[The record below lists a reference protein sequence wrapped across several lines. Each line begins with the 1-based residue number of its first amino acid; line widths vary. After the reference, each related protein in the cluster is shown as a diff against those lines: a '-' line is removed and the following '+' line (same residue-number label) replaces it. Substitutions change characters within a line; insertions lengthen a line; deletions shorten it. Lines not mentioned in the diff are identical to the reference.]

1 MAIKLLKACK
11 ELNIGMSTAIEFCK
25 TQGVNILAES
35 PNARIDDDLYLLLAK
50 VFNQEVALKLEAE
63 RAEELR
69 QWYSQQRNIS
79 TSKEKKDSCVVE
91 MTKQAILPD
100 SKEEQN
106 TLTDS
111 KKIEKISSNKITHS
125 NELEIAVSKKEL
137 IKLGKLGWYGNE
149 DEQLLLLNDLNKLT
163 EKNIESILE
172 LSSNYLNLS
181 HFDDLDNLRL
191 IYSTLVDKNGN
202 AIVFWFT
209 KDFSGK
215 HEYTDFECGLLSDFD
230 MKRNIISQYRWGN
243 NIFFSDRQ
251 LADKLLKDISKRAMP
266 EQWSWSKNSNL
277 DILQSYITYTFIK
290 LLNEDKSELKD
301 KCIQE
306 GIDEITN
313 ETVVAFNTNLL
324 DKNFEDIFISGDK
337 IAYKEGYLLKN
348 PRVVTKRE
356 LVRYGIKHELL
367 PPPTYFTDIND
378 ILFHSD
384 WQIQLDDYDKMEHI
398 LKRKDERV
406 DKEITISDLKAAID
420 NSKKMA
426 QRNYKY
432 VVPMYFPTKNRIQL
446 LMPLYFEGK
455 FKGDPDGILILTPDS
470 ITKFYIPE
478 TIIGLREAY
487 IDARL
492 IAKPENAWLT
502 PKSRKIAIT
511 KNSKLLENEIE

>member
-1 MAIKLLKACK
+1 MAIKLIKACK

-25 TQGVNILAES
+25 TQGVNILAD

-69 QWYSQQRNIS
+69 QWYSQQGNIS

-125 NELEIAVSKKEL
+125 NELE
-137 IKLGKLGWYGNE
+137 
-149 DEQLLLLNDLNKLT
+149 
-163 EKNIESILE
+163 
-172 LSSNYLNLS
+172 
-181 HFDDLDNLRL
+181 
-191 IYSTLVDKNGN
+191 
-202 AIVFWFT
+202 
-209 KDFSGK
+209 
-215 HEYTDFECGLLSDFD
+215 
-230 MKRNIISQYRWGN
+230 IISQYRWGN

-290 LLNEDKSELKD
+290 LLNEDKSKLKD

-337 IAYKEGYLLKN
+337 IAYKDGYLLKN

-384 WQIQLDDYDKMEHI
+384 WQIQLDDYDKTEHI

-406 DKEITISDLKAAID
+406 DKEITISALKAAID

-455 FKGDPDGILILTPDS
+455 FKGDPDGVLILTPDS